1 MVPEGDAIHSIVGKK
16 EKPGRPPR
24 AGKGTCRAH
33 TARVPSWETTRPRNL
48 LQNLHHDAAIARP
61 TVAGVVL
68 RHRLLFAEAVDGDPV
83 QGNTVRLIKIVAY
96 RLRALQTELLVVR
109 GIAARVGMSLDLDPE
124 TAVVGLDLFR
134 ELVHESLSV
143 GGDLRGIERE
153 ADLVVRESDL

>member
-68 RHRLLFAEAVDGDPV
+68 RHRLAFAEAVDGDPG
-83 QGNTVRLIKIVAY
+83 QGKSVRVIKIVADS
-96 RLRALQTELLVVR
+96 LPALLTELLVVR
-109 GIAARVGMSLDLDPE
+109 GDAAP
-124 TAVVGLDLFR
+124 
-134 ELVHESLSV
+134 
-143 GGDLRGIERE
+143 RGVF
-153 ADLVVRESDL
+153 L